1 MGMGGLVF
9 TQDAL
14 RPLSQAGKRLGCLG
28 ARVSG
33 WLRGGDRLATGSGI
47 TGPQRA
53 EHEENAHQRH
63 KPEVV
68 EKKSRYHGNAP
79 ADGSELRA
87 L

>member
-1 MGMGGLVF
+1 MGRGGRVF
-9 TQDAL
+9 TQDTL
-14 RPLSQAGKRLGCLG
+14 RPLGQASKRLEFLG
-28 ARVSG
+28 ARVAG

-53 EHEENAHQRH
+53 EHEENAHQSH

-68 EKKSRYHGNAP
+68 EKESRYHGNAP
-79 ADGSELRA
+79 TGGSELRA